1 MDPSLTNWG
10 FASGEYSTNG
20 GRPIIG
26 TVGIFS
32 PVASSSKQVRQNS
45 KDLERASE
53 LSTSVFKLVDE
64 IRPHVIFVEVPV
76 GSQSSRAMAS
86 YGICIGIIAALQAT
100 TNYSIFEVTPTEVK
114 VAAVGN
120 RTATKQRMIDWAT
133 ASYPTANWPM
143 MTRGGITSVVAGKA
157 EHMADAVGA
166 IHAGLYKSTE
176 FSKYLQ
182 TIKLLTKESN
192 HAS

>member
-1 MDPSLTNWG
+1 
-10 FASGEYSTNG
+10 
-20 GRPIIG
+20 
-26 TVGIFS
+26 
-32 PVASSSKQVRQNS
+32 
-45 KDLERASE
+45 
-53 LSTSVFKLVDE
+53 
-64 IRPHVIFVEVPV
+64 
-76 GSQSSRAMAS
+76 
-86 YGICIGIIAALQAT
+86 
-100 TNYSIFEVTPTEVK
+100 
-114 VAAVGN
+114 
-120 RTATKQRMIDWAT
+120 MIDWAT

-143 MTRGGITSVVAGKA
+143 MTRGGITSIVAGKA